1 MLKICTTG
9 GGGSICDN
17 PVCPV
22 TDMVLMYNFLV
33 TKAAKSRLKEI
44 IVTGLSVHRTLRSLT

>member
-9 GGGSICDN
+9 GGCTCDN
-17 PVCPV
+17 PVCSV

-33 TKAAKSRLKEI
+33 RKAAKGRLKEI

>member
-1 MLKICTTG
+1 MYNR
-9 GGGSICDN
+9 GGGSVCDN
-17 PVCPV
+17 PVCSV